1 MVSIKASP
9 VYFVVKGGV
18 GIFCDFYLIGGVV
31 YRVESRSRKGK
42 GGGQRYWQKHAEI
55 YEFFFTVYQN
65 FIYFARTWA
74 LALLF
79 HSVIQSHRSV

>member
-42 GGGQRYWQKHAEI
+42 GRGA
-55 YEFFFTVYQN
+55 TL
-65 FIYFARTWA
+65 
-74 LALLF
+74 LAKTC
-79 HSVIQSHRSV
+79 